1 MYYCSSMPENQSED
15 TPAADRDHLPVPPM
29 SLARWGTEDEARELS
44 EDIRVLLRDVL
55 EVTVDSTTPFDPAA
69 VTASPSRLGAEDLSA
84 LAAVVGEGNV
94 STDDAQ
100 RLPRAR
106 GKSTPDLLAWRTRPQ
121 VDCPDAVVAP
131 RNDDE
136 VAGLLERARQAAGI
150 VFPGIG

>member
-69 VTASPSRLGAEDLSA
+69 VIASAGGQGQGGRTCRSRGEDLASSDHDDSF
-84 LAAVVGEGNV
+84 VG
-94 STDDAQ
+94 S
-100 RLPRAR
+100 RPRPR
-106 GKSTPDLLAWRTRPQ
+106 IPRPY
-121 VDCPDAVVAP
+121 
-131 RNDDE
+131 R
-136 VAGLLERARQAAGI
+136 
-150 VFPGIG
+150 